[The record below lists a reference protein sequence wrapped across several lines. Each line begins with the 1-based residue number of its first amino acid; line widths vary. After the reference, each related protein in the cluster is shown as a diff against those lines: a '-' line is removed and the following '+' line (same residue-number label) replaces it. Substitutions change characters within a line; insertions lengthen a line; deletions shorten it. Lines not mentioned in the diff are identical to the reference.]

1 MMCASAS
8 TSAWIWKTF
17 SRNKGWTRLWP
28 RQQLGKSRFIAS
40 IATTLKA
47 LFNQKE
53 AIVTVIANEV
63 KQSPIAAIS
72 GLPQSETFAAFP

>member
-1 MMCASAS
+1 
-8 TSAWIWKTF
+8 
-17 SRNKGWTRLWP
+17 LWP

-40 IATTLKA
+40 IATALKA

-72 GLPQSETFAAFP
+72 ILPQSETFAAFP

>member
-1 MMCASAS
+1 
-8 TSAWIWKTF
+8 
-17 SRNKGWTRLWP
+17 LWP